1 MRMPLPAMLL
11 MIFAAI
17 GADTYIYFDIRA
29 YCRKEKKRFWPAA
42 YLVTCAFC
50 YGLLL
55 AILVSPLRERTS
67 SISAVMWMLYTYLS
81 IYIPKFIYVIFSLF
95 GRLLPAFRRK
105 KVNYGAMLGFPL
117 AIIVFMLMWWG
128 VIFTR
133 HEMEVIPVEIYSEKL
148 PPSFNNYKIVQFS
161 DAHVGTWG
169 KDTTFISQLVEKINS
184 LNPDLIV
191 FTGDIVNR
199 ETGELEPFM
208 KVLSRLKA
216 KDGVY
221 SILGNHDYGDYIDW
235 EYSSE
240 RDTNNALLQVWQKQM
255 GWNMLNNEH
264 RFIRRGNDSIA
275 LIGVENWGEP
285 PFHQYGNLGK
295 AYNLSRDSI
304 HNVNDSN
311 FKILLSHNPEHWNRE
326 VSKISNID
334 LTLSGHTHAMQF
346 MIRFGDWKWSPSKY
360 RYSQWGGLYERLNQ
374 DGEPV
379 KLYVNI
385 GCGEVAIPTRIG
397 AIPEITEIILKRGN
411 AQNEK

>member
-11 MIFAAI
+11 MIISAIAADI
-17 GADTYIYFDIRA
+17 YIYFDIRA
-29 YCRKEKKRFWPAA
+29 YCRKEKKRHWPAF

-50 YGLLL
+50 YGLLI
-55 AILVSPLRERTS
+55 AILCSPLRDRSS
-67 SISAVMWMLYTYLS
+67 SISSVMWMLYTFLS
-81 IYIPKFIYVIFSLF
+81 IYIPKFLYVIFSLV
-95 GRLLPAFRRK
+95 GRILPAYRRR

-117 AIIVFMLMWWG
+117 AIIVCLLMWWG
-128 VIFTR
+128 VVFTR
-133 HEMEVIPVEIYSEKL
+133 HDIEVIPVEIFSEKL
-148 PPSFNNYKIVQFS
+148 PPAFDNYKIVQFS

-169 KDTTFISQLVEKINS
+169 KDTTFISKLVDRINS
-184 LNPDLIV
+184 LDPDLIV

-208 KVLSRLKA
+208 KVLSRLNA

-240 RDTNNALLQVWQKQM
+240 RATNNALLQVWQKQM
-255 GWNMLNNEH
+255 GWTMLNNEH
-264 RFIRRGNDSIA
+264 RFIRHDNDSIA

-295 AYNLSRDSI
+295 AYNLSGDSI
-304 HNVNDSN
+304 NNVNDDK
-311 FKILLSHNPEHWNRE
+311 FKILLSHNPEHWNQE
-326 VSKISNID
+326 VTKISNID

-346 MIRFGDWKWSPSKY
+346 MIRLGDWKWSPAGF
-360 RYSQWGGLYERLNQ
+360 RYQQWGGLYERLNPK
-374 DGEPV
+374 GEPM

-385 GCGEVAIPTRIG
+385 GCGEVAIPSRIG
-397 AIPEITEIILKRGN
+397 AIPEITEIILKRGIGR
-411 AQNEK
+411 NEK